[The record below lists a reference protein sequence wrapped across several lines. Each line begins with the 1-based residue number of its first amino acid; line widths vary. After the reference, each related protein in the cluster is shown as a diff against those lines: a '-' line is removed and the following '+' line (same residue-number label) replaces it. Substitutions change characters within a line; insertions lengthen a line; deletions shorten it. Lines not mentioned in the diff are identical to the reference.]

1 MNISSTYD
9 TGRKSMFRRWLIS
22 DPDLRRLSTLEAGK
36 SLLGKRSLTN
46 QNFRSVA
53 LVDHGTVGTP
63 VGAKNQDKKEIY
75 ARMVR
80 VDDSSKTM
88 GLKKNANSRKY
99 IAWWVTG
106 ENQKARIN
114 LMPPC
119 LGRKHGCPDGDAL
132 HVGHARSRF
141 GAPQPFFHDGIEFR
155 KRHVHSQKTHFP

>member
-1 MNISSTYD
+1 TWLNKTNSQGMNISSTYD

-80 VDDSSKTM
+80 VDDSSKTI
-88 GLKKNANSRKY
+88 GLKRNSSVR
-99 IAWWVTG
+99 
-106 ENQKARIN
+106 
-114 LMPPC
+114 
-119 LGRKHGCPDGDAL
+119 
-132 HVGHARSRF
+132 
-141 GAPQPFFHDGIEFR
+141 
-155 KRHVHSQKTHFP
+155 